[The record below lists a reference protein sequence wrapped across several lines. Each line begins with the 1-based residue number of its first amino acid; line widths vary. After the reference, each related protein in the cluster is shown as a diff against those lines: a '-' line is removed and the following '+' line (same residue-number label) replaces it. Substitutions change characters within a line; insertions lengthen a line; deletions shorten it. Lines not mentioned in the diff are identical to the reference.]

1 MIRVRLAQITAGPI
15 RLQGGKNV
23 KSTIPVIAA
32 VVASFAGVAAHAQT
46 MTAEGSNP
54 GSTPLTTIMTLA
66 ELASAEGIADFQVQ
80 DGQTLTDSL
89 VNVARGTTDVAPV
102 PLIAPFLL
110 SRGAGPY
117 ASIGPDEGTAL
128 IGNVSALFTL
138 SFGAMSLYSYDSSS
152 VSGWDSLEGKRIIN
166 GPPSGGA
173 LANARAMIQI
183 IAGLE
188 DGKGYEGV
196 QSNWGQMNQF
206 IADGSGDGVVLP
218 IYFPD
223 ERITQASAAGAMTLY
238 SVPKAAYESEA
249 FQKYLASPGTVG
261 FEIPLSELPQQEG
274 LTIVSEDDM
283 WRSPMTAGAVVVNS
297 AMDFDTAK
305 ALTELL
311 LKNMDAFE
319 SKAPYMRLALLGAID
334 AEETGMCGPN
344 PVKYHPGAV
353 AAWEEAGFTMP
364 DCAKP

>member
-1 MIRVRLAQITAGPI
+1 MKITAT
-15 RLQGGKNV
+15 L
-23 KSTIPVIAA
+23 
-32 VVASFAGVAAHAQT
+32 GVAAAASCIALGAQAQT

-54 GSTPLTTIMTLA
+54 GSTPLTTIMALA
-66 ELASAEGIADFQVQ
+66 ELAGAKGIADFQVQ

-117 ASIGPDEGTAL
+117 AAIGPDEGSEL
-128 IGNVSALFTL
+128 IGQVSALFTV

-152 VSGWDSLEGKRIIN
+152 VSGWDTLEGKRIIN

-196 QSNWGQMNQF
+196 QSNWGQMSQF
-206 IADGSGDGVVLP
+206 IADGSGDAMVLP

-223 ERITQASAAGAMTLY
+223 ERITQASAAGAITMY
-238 SVPKAAYESEA
+238 SVPKEAYESEA

-261 FEIPLSELPQQEG
+261 YEIPVSELPAQEG
-274 LTIVSEDDM
+274 VTISSEDDI
-283 WRSPMTAGAVVVNS
+283 WRSPVTAGVIVVNS
-297 AMDFDTAK
+297 EMDFDTAK
-305 ALTELL
+305 ALTSLL
-311 LKNMDAFE
+311 LDNIDAFE
-319 SKAPYMRLALLGAID
+319 SKAPYMRYALLGAID
-334 AEETGMCGPN
+334 AAETGMCGPN
-344 PVKYHPGAV
+344 PVKYHPGAI
-353 AAWEEAGFTMP
+353 AAWEEAGYTVP
-364 DCAKP
+364 DCAKPAS

>member
-1 MIRVRLAQITAGPI
+1 MKTTATLA
-15 RLQGGKNV
+15 
-23 KSTIPVIAA
+23 AA
-32 VVASFAGVAAHAQT
+32 ALASFAGFAVHAQT

-54 GSTPLTTIMTLA
+54 GSSPLTTIMTLA
-66 ELASAEGIADFQVQ
+66 ELASAAGIADFQVQ

-117 ASIGPDEGTAL
+117 ASIGAEGGTEL
-128 IGNVSALFTL
+128 VGKVSALFTVSL
-138 SFGAMSLYSYDSSS
+138 GAMGLYAYNSSG

-196 QSNWGQMNQF
+196 QSNWGQMSQF
-206 IADGSGDGVVLP
+206 IADGSGDGMVLP

-223 ERITQASAAGAMTLY
+223 DRLTQAAAAGAMTLY
-238 SVPKAAYESEA
+238 SVPREAYESEP

-261 FEIPLSELPQQEG
+261 FEIPVSELPRQEG
-274 LTIVSEDDM
+274 VTIQSEDEI
-283 WRSPMTAGAVVVNS
+283 WRGPATAGAVVVNS
-297 AMDFDTAK
+297 EMDFDTAK
-305 ALTELL
+305 ALTALFLDNLET
-311 LKNMDAFE
+311 FE
-319 SKAPYMRLALLGAID
+319 TKAPYMRYVLLGAID
-334 AEETGMCGPN
+334 AEDTGMCGPN
-344 PVKYHPGAV
+344 PIKYHPGAV
-353 AAWEEAGFTMP
+353 AAWEEAGYTVP

>member
-1 MIRVRLAQITAGPI
+1 MKITATLG
-15 RLQGGKNV
+15 
-23 KSTIPVIAA
+23 AA
-32 VVASFAGVAAHAQT
+32 AAASCLALGAQAQT

-66 ELASAEGIADFQVQ
+66 EFAGSEGLADFQVQ

-117 ASIGPDEGTAL
+117 AAIGPEEGTQL
-128 IGNVSALFTL
+128 VGQVSALFTV
-138 SFGAMSLYSYDSSS
+138 SFGALSLYSYDSST
-152 VSGWDSLEGKRIIN
+152 VSGWDTLEGKRIIN

-183 IAGLE
+183 ISGLE

-196 QSNWGQMNQF
+196 QSNWGQMSQF
-206 IADGSGDGVVLP
+206 IADGSGDAMVLP

-223 ERITQASAAGAMTLY
+223 DRITQASAAGAVTVY

-249 FQKYLASPGTVG
+249 FQQYLSSPGTVG
-261 FEIPLSELPQQEG
+261 YEIPVADLPQQENV
-274 LTIVSEDDM
+274 TIVSEDDT
-283 WRSPMTAGAVVVNS
+283 WRSPITAGAIVVNS

-305 ALTELL
+305 AMTKLMLD
-311 LKNMDAFE
+311 NIAAFE
-319 SKAPYMRLALLGAID
+319 GKAPYMRYALLGAIA

-344 PVKYHPGAV
+344 PIKYHPGAV
-353 AAWEEAGFTMP
+353 AAWEEAGYTVP
-364 DCAKP
+364 DCAKSAS

>member
-1 MIRVRLAQITAGPI
+1 MKITTTF
-15 RLQGGKNV
+15 V
-23 KSTIPVIAA
+23 AA
-32 VVASFAGVAAHAQT
+32 AVASFIGAAANAQT

-54 GSTPLTTIMTLA
+54 GSTPLTAIMTLA
-66 ELASAEGIADFQVQ
+66 ELAGAEGLADFQVQ

-117 ASIGPDEGTAL
+117 ASIGAEEGAKL
-128 IGNVSALFTL
+128 IGQVSALFTL

-152 VSGWDSLEGKRIIN
+152 VTGWDTLEGKRIIN

-188 DGKGYEGV
+188 DGSGYEGV

-206 IADGSGDGVVLP
+206 IADGSGEGVVLP

-223 ERITQASAAGAMTLY
+223 ERITQASAAGAMTMY
-238 SVPKAAYESEA
+238 SVPKEAYESDA

-261 FEIPLSELPQQEG
+261 YVVPVADLPKQEG
-274 LTIVSEDDM
+274 VTISSEDDM
-283 WRSPMTAGAVVVNS
+283 WRSPVTAGAVVVNS

-305 ALTELL
+305 AMTSLFLDNLETF
-311 LKNMDAFE
+311 M
-319 SKAPYMRLALLGAID
+319 SKAPYMRFALLGNIA

-353 AAWEEAGFTMP
+353 AAWEEAGYTVP
-364 DCAKP
+364 DCAKPQS

>member
-1 MIRVRLAQITAGPI
+1 MKRTTAF
-15 RLQGGKNV
+15 
-23 KSTIPVIAA
+23 IA
-32 VVASFAGVAAHAQT
+32 VTVASFAAAAANAQT

-54 GSTPLTTIMTLA
+54 GSTPLTTIITLA
-66 ELASAEGIADFQVQ
+66 ELASAAGIADFQVQ

-117 ASIGPDEGTAL
+117 ASIGAEQGSEL
-128 IGNVSALFTL
+128 IGKVSALFTL

-152 VSGWDSLEGKRIIN
+152 VSGWDTLEGKRIIN

-196 QSNWGQMNQF
+196 QSNWGQMSQF

-238 SVPKAAYESEA
+238 SVPKAAYDSEA

-261 FEIPLSELPQQEG
+261 FEVPLADLPQQDG
-274 LTIVSEDDM
+274 LSIVSEDDM
-283 WRSPMTAGAVVVNS
+283 WRSPVTAGAVVVS
-297 AMDFDTAK
+297 SEMDFDTAK
-305 ALTELL
+305 ALKALFLDNLET
-311 LKNMDAFE
+311 FQT
-319 SKAPYMRLALLGAID
+319 KAPYMRLALLGAIAAD
-334 AEETGMCGPN
+334 ETGMCGPN
-344 PVKYHPGAV
+344 PMKYHPGAI
-353 AAWEEAGFTMP
+353 AAWEEAGFTVP

>member
-1 MIRVRLAQITAGPI
+1 MKRTTAF
-15 RLQGGKNV
+15 
-23 KSTIPVIAA
+23 IA
-32 VVASFAGVAAHAQT
+32 VTVASFAAAAANAQT

-54 GSTPLTTIMTLA
+54 GSTPLTTIITLA
-66 ELASAEGIADFQVQ
+66 ELASAAGIADFQVQ

-117 ASIGPDEGTAL
+117 ASIGAEQGSEL
-128 IGNVSALFTL
+128 IGKVSALFTL

-152 VSGWDSLEGKRIIN
+152 VSGWDTLEGKRIIN

-196 QSNWGQMNQF
+196 QSNWGQMSQF

-238 SVPKAAYESEA
+238 SVPKAAYDSEA

-261 FEIPLSELPQQEG
+261 FEVPLADLPQQDG
-274 LTIVSEDDM
+274 LSIVSEDDM
-283 WRSPMTAGAVVVNS
+283 WRSPVTAGAVVVS
-297 AMDFDTAK
+297 SEMDFDTAK
-305 ALTELL
+305 ALTALFLDNLET
-311 LKNMDAFE
+311 FE
-319 SKAPYMRLALLGAID
+319 TKAPYMRLALLGAIAAD
-334 AEETGMCGPN
+334 ETGMCGPN
-344 PVKYHPGAV
+344 PMKYHPGAI
-353 AAWEEAGFTMP
+353 AAWEEAGFTVP

>member
-1 MIRVRLAQITAGPI
+1 METKTIFLAA
-15 RLQGGKNV
+15 
-23 KSTIPVIAA
+23 AA
-32 VVASFAGVAAHAQT
+32 VSMLGLPAHAQT

-54 GSTPLTTIMTLA
+54 GSSNLTAIMTLA
-66 ELASAEGIADFQVQ
+66 ELSGAAGLADFQVQ
-80 DGQTLTDSL
+80 DGQTLTNSL
-89 VNVARGTTDVAPV
+89 VNVAKGSTDIAPV

-117 ASIGPDEGTAL
+117 ASIGPEEGSEL
-128 IGNVSALFTL
+128 IGKVSALFTL
-138 SFGAMSLYSYDSSS
+138 SFGAMGLYSYDSSS
-152 VSGWDSLEGKRIIN
+152 VTGWDSLEGKRIIN

-196 QSNWGQMNQF
+196 QSNWGQMAQF

-223 ERITQASAAGAMTLY
+223 DRMTQASAAGAMTMY
-238 SVPKAAYESEA
+238 SVPKEAYESEA
-249 FQKYLASPGTVG
+249 FQRYLASPGTVG
-261 FEIPLSELPQQEG
+261 FEIPVAELPQQEG
-274 LTIVSEDDM
+274 VTIKSEDGT

-297 AMDFDTAK
+297 AMDFEKAK
-305 ALTELL
+305 ALTALML
-311 LKNMDAFE
+311 NNLDAFE
-319 SKAPYMRLALLGAID
+319 NKAPYMRYVQLGKID
-334 AEETGMCGPN
+334 AADTGMCGPN
-344 PVKYHPGAV
+344 PMKYHPGAI
-353 AAWEEAGFTMP
+353 AAWEEAGFTVP

>member
-1 MIRVRLAQITAGPI
+1 MKRTLA
-15 RLQGGKNV
+15 V
-23 KSTIPVIAA
+23 SAA
-32 VVASFAGVAAHAQT
+32 VVASFTALAADAQT

-66 ELASAEGIADFQVQ
+66 ELGSANGIADFQVQ
-80 DGQTLTDSL
+80 DGQTLTDLL

-102 PLIAPFLL
+102 PLIAPFML

-117 ASIGPDEGTAL
+117 ASIGAEEGSEL
-128 IGNVSALFTL
+128 IGQVSALFTV

-196 QSNWGQMNQF
+196 QSNWGQMSQF

-223 ERITQASAAGAMTLY
+223 DRITQATAAGAMTLY
-238 SVPKAAYESEA
+238 SVPKDAYDSEA

-261 FEIPLSELPQQEG
+261 FELPLSEMPQQEG
-274 LTIVSEDDM
+274 LTIVSEDDT
-283 WRSPMTAGAVVVNS
+283 WRSPVTAGAVVVNS

-305 ALTELL
+305 ALTSLVLENL
-311 LKNMDAFE
+311 DAFIA
-319 SKAPYMRLALLGAID
+319 KAPYMRLALLGKID
-334 AEETGMCGPN
+334 AAETGMCGPN
-344 PVKYHPGAV
+344 PIKYHPGAV
-353 AAWEEAGFTMP
+353 AAWEEAGYTVP